1 MAVYGLD
8 LSVHNGSVDF
18 GAIKAAGH
26 DFVIL
31 RAGYGSS
38 ISQKDTK
45 FEEYYKAA
53 KAAGLK
59 VGAYWY
65 SYALSAAEGTA
76 EAKTFLEAIKGK
88 TFEYPVY
95 IDMEDADAYKRKH
108 GMPSNATLCA
118 ICENFCK
125 YVEDRGYYVGVYASE
140 SWFNSQLKNMSKA
153 YDRWVANWGSN
164 NGKLQSDKSGTYHLH
179 QYTSE
184 YRISGVGKRYDK
196 NVAYVDYPSIIK
208 SKGLNGFSK
217 ESNNVSKPT
226 STAPSGTT
234 LELVVGVMQNKYGIG
249 DERKKKLGA
258 RYDEVQDMINHIASA
273 SVDTLVK
280 EVKAGKYGNDK
291 IRKTALGDRYDEV
304 QAKINAGSINKPK
317 IRKGAK
323 VKYTGY
329 VYADSNGNGKGA
341 KVSGTYT
348 VTIYNSNAYGAHLDG
363 LGWVKPGNCTVIG

>member
-76 EAKTFLEAIKGK
+76 EAKTFLEAVKGK

-95 IDMEDADAYKRKH
+95 IDMEDADAYKKKH

-125 YVEDRGYYVGVYASE
+125 YVEDKGYYVGVYASE
-140 SWFNSQLKNMSKA
+140 SWFSNQLKNMSKA
-153 YDRWVANWGSN
+153 YDRWVANWGTN
-164 NGKLQSDKSGTYHLH
+164 NGNLQSDKSISYNLH
-179 QYTSE
+179 QFTSM
-184 YRISGVGKRYDK
+184 YYLGDKRFDR
-196 NVAYVDYPSIIK
+196 NIAYCDYAAVIK
-208 SKGLNGFSK
+208 EKGLNGFSK
-217 ESNNVSKPT
+217 ESNNASSPA
-226 STAPSGTT
+226 STPATPSGTT
-234 LELVVGVMQNKYGIG
+234 LELAVGVMQDKYGKG
-249 DERKKKLGA
+249 NERKSKLGT
-258 RYDEVQDMINHIASA
+258 RYEEVQTFINHIASA

-280 EVKAGKYGNDK
+280 EVWSGKYGNDNTRK
-291 IRKTALGDRYDEV
+291 IVLGNRYSEV
-304 QAKINAGSINKPK
+304 QAKINADNSDKPK
-317 IRKGAK
+317 MRKGAK

-329 VYADSNGNGKGA
+329 VYADSNGNGRGA
-341 KVSGTYT
+341 KISGTYT
-348 VTIYNSNAYGAHLDG
+348 VTIYNSNTYGAHLDG

>member
-18 GAIKAAGH
+18 NAIKAAGH

-38 ISQKDTK
+38 ISQKDK
-45 FEEYYKAA
+45 NFEAYYKAA

-65 SYALSAAEGTA
+65 SYALTAAEGTQ
-76 EAKTFLEAIKGK
+76 EAKVCLEAIRGK
-88 TFEYPVY
+88 KFEYPIY
-95 IDMEDADAYKRKH
+95 IDMEDADSYKRKH

-125 YVEDRGYYVGVYASE
+125 YVESKGYYVGVYASE

-153 YDRWVANWGSN
+153 YDCWVANWGSN
-164 NGKLQSDKSGTYHLH
+164 NGTLQTDKSGSYHLH

-184 YRISGVGKRYDK
+184 YYLNKKKRFDK
-196 NVAYVDYPSIIK
+196 NVAYVDYSSIIK
-208 SKGLNGFSK
+208 AAGLNGYAK
-217 ESNNVSKPT
+217 DLVSAPT
-226 STAPSGTT
+226 PSTPTPSGST
-234 LELVVGVMQNKYGIG
+234 LDLVVAVMQDKYGKG
-249 DERKKKLGA
+249 DARKEALGP
-258 RYDEVQDMINHIASA
+258 RYEEVQSMINHIASA

-280 EVKAGKYGNDK
+280 EVMADKYGKDETRK
-291 IRKTALGDRYDEV
+291 IALGARYDEV
-304 QAKINAGSINKPK
+304 QAKINANNKPK
-317 IRKGAK
+317 MRKGAK
-323 VKYTGY
+323 VKYSGY
-329 VYADSNGNGKGA
+329 VYADSNGNGRGA
-341 KVSGTYT
+341 KISGTYT

>member
-8 LSVHNGSVDF
+8 LSVHNGSLDF
-18 GAIKAAGH
+18 NAIKAAGL

-38 ISQKDTK
+38 ITQKDK
-45 FEEYYKAA
+45 NFEAYYEAA

-65 SYALSAAEGTA
+65 SYALTAAEGTQ
-76 EAKTFLEAIKGK
+76 EAKVCLEAIRGK
-88 TFEYPVY
+88 KFEYPIY
-95 IDMEDADAYKRKH
+95 IDMEDADSYKRKH

-125 YVEDRGYYVGVYASE
+125 YVESKGYYVGVYASE

-164 NGKLQSDKSGTYHLH
+164 NGTLQTDKSGSYHLH

-184 YRISGVGKRYDK
+184 YYLNKKRFDK

-208 SKGLNGFSK
+208 ATGLNGYAK
-217 ESNNVSKPT
+217 DLVSTPT
-226 STAPSGTT
+226 PSIPKPSGST
-234 LELVVGVMQNKYGIG
+234 LDLVVAVRLDKYGSG
-249 DERKKKLGA
+249 AKRKEALGS
-258 RYDEVQDMINHIASA
+258 RYEEVQNMINHIEFAA
-273 SVDTLVK
+273 ADTLAN
-280 EVKAGKYGNDK
+280 EVIAKKYGDDD
-291 IRKTALGDRYDEV
+291 IRKIALDTRYDEV
-304 QAKINAGSINKPK
+304 QAIVNKK
-317 IRKGAK
+317 LGATALKMRKGAK
-323 VKYTGY
+323 VKYSGY
-329 VYADSNGNGKGA
+329 VYADSNGNGRGA
-341 KVSGTYT
+341 KISGTYT